1 MTNRNE
7 LIDQMALHSVEAD
20 WTDFPIENFYEIK
33 EVLKSP
39 SLKEGAAL
47 SDADAW
53 VLLGKYA
60 FTFGINEVDAVN
72 EDAQHPNTID
82 VYPWADWNSG
92 ERSPESA
99 WVLTYDDI
107 KDMEMLDF
115 QEFFAQT
122 ALRSVE
128 HPERLFQPTMFH
140 EKVNET
146 TIDIRDLMNPQKR
159 EETIH
164 HMTDFLLRH
173 DMDTNQIDNLFTEIK
188 MEAINRAEKNFHA
201 YSPAE
206 NQHGEGR

>member
-1 MTNRNE
+1 M
-7 LIDQMALHSVEAD
+7 
-20 WTDFPIENFYEIK
+20 
-33 EVLKSP
+33 
-39 SLKEGAAL
+39 
-47 SDADAW
+47 
-53 VLLGKYA
+53 
-60 FTFGINEVDAVN
+60 
-72 EDAQHPNTID
+72 
-82 VYPWADWNSG
+82 
-92 ERSPESA
+92 
-99 WVLTYDDI
+99 LTYDDI

-173 DMDTNQIDNLFTEIK
+173 DMDTNQIDNLFSEIK